1 MSEKTVLCEI
11 DSQGVARVTLNRP
24 DVRNAMNE
32 VLIADLIE
40 TLERVAA
47 DNSAR
52 FMVLTGKG
60 KGFCAGGDLNWMR
73 RTADYDFQENYDDAL
88 RLGRLMRLLFEM
100 PKPTVALVNGA
111 AFGGGMGLVAG
122 CDIAI
127 AAEEAKFSLSEVKLG
142 LIPAT
147 IAPYVVRAMGE
158 RNSRRY
164 FISAEIFGGAE
175 AYEMGFVHKVVPGG
189 ELATAGNA
197 MIDQL
202 LVGGPM
208 AQAAAKEMVFR
219 CAESPIGDEIEEWT
233 SRRIAEVRAT
243 DEGKEGASAFL
254 EKRKPRW
261 AP

>member
-1 MSEKTVLCEI
+1 MSEGVVLNET
-11 DSQGVARVTLNRP
+11 DERGVARVTLNRP

-32 VLIADLIE
+32 ELIAELIRV
-40 TLERVAA
+40 LEAVNG
-47 DNSAR
+47 DPDVR
-52 FMVLTGKG
+52 FMVLTGNG

-73 RTADYDFQENYDDAL
+73 RTADYDFDQNLDDAL
-88 RLGRLMRLLFEM
+88 RLGRLMRLLYEM
-100 PKPTVALVNGA
+100 KMPTVALVNGA
-111 AFGGGMGLVAG
+111 AFGGGMGLVAA

-127 AAEEAKFSLSEVKLG
+127 AAEEAKFSLSEVRLG

-158 RNSRRY
+158 RHARRY
-164 FISAEIFGGAE
+164 FVSAEIFDA
-175 AYEMGFVHKVVPGG
+175 ATARDIGFVHEVVPGAALADRG
-189 ELATAGNA
+189 EA
-197 MIDQL
+197 MVEQL
-202 LVGGPM
+202 LLGGPG
-208 AQAAAKEMVFR
+208 AQAAAKDMVHR
-219 CAESPIGDEIEEWT
+219 VAEAPVGDEIEAWT

>member
-11 DSQGVARVTLNRP
+11 DARGVARLTLNRP

-32 VLIADLIE
+32 VLIAELIE
-40 TLERVAA
+40 TLEQVVA
-47 DNSAR
+47 DSSAR
-52 FMVLTGKG
+52 FMVLTGNG

-158 RNSRRY
+158 RNSRR
-164 FISAEIFGGAE
+164 FFMSAEIFGGAE
-175 AYEMGFVHKVVPGG
+175 AYEMGFVHKVVPGA
-189 ELATAGNA
+189 ELAAAGEA

-219 CAESPIGDEIEEWT
+219 CAETPIGDEIEEWT

>member
-1 MSEKTVLCEI
+1 MSDKTVLCEI
-11 DSQGVARVTLNRP
+11 DDRGVAYVTLDRP

-32 VLIADLIE
+32 VLIADFLA
-40 TLERVAA
+40 TLEQVAA
-47 DNSAR
+47 ADSAR
-52 FMVLTGKG
+52 FMVLTGNG
-60 KGFCAGGDLNWMR
+60 EGFCAGGDLNWMR

-88 RLGRLMRLLFEM
+88 RLGRMMRLLYEM
-100 PKPTVALVNGA
+100 PKPTLALVNGA

-127 AAEEAKFSLSEVKLG
+127 AAQEAKFSLSEVKLG

-158 RNSRRY
+158 RNARRY
-164 FISAEIFGGAE
+164 FISAEIFGGQE
-175 AYEMGFVHKVVPGG
+175 AYDMGFVHQAVPRA
-189 ELATAGNA
+189 ELAAAGEA
-197 MIDQL
+197 MINQL
-202 LVGGPM
+202 LIGGPM
-208 AQAAAKEMVFR
+208 AQAAAKEMVYR
-219 CAESPIGDEIEEWT
+219 CAETDVGDEIEEWT

>member
-1 MSEKTVLCEI
+1 MSKETVLYDI
-11 DSQGVARVTLNRP
+11 DSRGVAYVTLNRP

-32 VLIADLIE
+32 VLIADFID
-40 TLERVAA
+40 TLEQVAA
-47 DNSAR
+47 DDRAR
-52 FMVLTGKG
+52 FMVLTGAG
-60 KGFCAGGDLNWMR
+60 DGFCAGGDLNWMR

-88 RLGRLMRLLFEM
+88 RLGRMMRLLYEM

-111 AFGGGMGLVAG
+111 TFGGGMGLVAG

-164 FISAEIFGGAE
+164 FITAEIFGGQE
-175 AYEMGFVHKVVPGG
+175 AYDMGFVHQVVPRAGLADAG
-189 ELATAGNA
+189 EA
-197 MIDQL
+197 MVNQL
-202 LVGGPM
+202 LIGGPM
-208 AQAAAKEMVFR
+208 AQAAAKQMVYR

-243 DEGKEGASAFL
+243 DEGKEGAQAFL
-254 EKRKPRW
+254 DKRKPRW